1 MCIIVYVC
9 VCVCVE
15 GDPVCG
21 YQLSLHTCI
30 STPLPFAHGAQYTME
45 ACPKDSLSVCYVC
58 NVCQLTSMLFTSS
71 ARIVSSKL
79 PHHSTHCVQQAT
91 PVLGISAQPLWLLT
105 QCVVSRAGAGGGR
118 RWPACGRG
126 DALSRTRPVCSRGCL
141 HHALEGTEPSVVS
154 GCFCVAV
161 MLVAFPLS
169 PMPYSVGMS
178 GSGLGGGYSFYSHS

>member
-45 ACPKDSLSVCYVC
+45 ACPKDSLSVCYIYVMSVNSRLC
-58 NVCQLTSMLFTSS
+58 SS
-71 ARIVSSKL
+71 QAALVFVSSKL
-79 PHHSTHCVQQAT
+79 PHHSTHCMQQT
-91 PVLGISAQPLWLLT
+91 NPVLGISVQQLWLLT
-105 QCVVSRAGAGGGR
+105 QCVMSRAGAGGGR

-161 MLVAFPLS
+161 MLVAFPW
-169 PMPYSVGMS
+169 PW
-178 GSGLGGGYSFYSHS
+178 GGGVQLLLTLMTSSGYTF